1 MSDIP
6 EQDTGT
12 SKQMARPIFWI
23 LGIVGVFIIGLVVYD
38 II

>member
-1 MSDIP
+1 MPDIT

-12 SKQMARPIFWI
+12 SKQAARPIFWI
-23 LGIVGVFIIGLVVYD
+23 LGIVAIFFTGLVVYG

>member
-12 SKQMARPIFWI
+12 SKQAARPIFWI
-23 LGIVGVFIIGLVVYD
+23 LGIVAIFLTGFVVYG